1 MTLSEQLKKAKSAS
15 YRLAAAGAE
24 LRNSALGNIKKA
36 LNENL
41 SGILEANKS
50 DLETAEKSGLAGS
63 LYKRLVLN
71 EKKISD
77 LCQGIDDLIRAEDP
91 LSVTDMKRELDKGL
105 VLYRKR
111 VPVGLIGVVFESRPD
126 AFVQISSLCLK
137 SGNAAILKGGREA
150 ANTVRTLHKILAEAL
165 LKTDQSLADINI
177 LVETREEIHDMLSY
191 DRYIDLIIPRGS
203 NQLVRYIK
211 ENTKIPVL
219 GHADGICHMYIDK
232 DSDLRMAADLVYDAK
247 CQYPAVCNA
256 IETLLVHKDI
266 ASEYLPV
273 ICSRLNEVELRGDA
287 SALKIVNMGSARD
300 DDWSAEYNDMILSVR
315 IVDDIE
321 QAVEHINNYGSH
333 HTDAIVSENKK
344 AADYFITNVDSSSVM
359 HNCSTRF
366 ADGFRYGFGAEVG
379 ISTNKIHA
387 RGPVGMEGLTIYKYI
402 LTGHGETVAPYADGS
417 RKFIHKDLL

>member
-1 MTLSEQLKKAKSAS
+1 MTLSEQMKRAKSAS
-15 YRLAAAGAE
+15 YSLAAATAD
-24 LRNSALGNIKKA
+24 LRNSALENIKKV
-36 LNENL
+36 LNGNL
-41 SGILEANKS
+41 SDILEANKT
-50 DLETAEKSGLAGS
+50 DLEIAEKSGLRGS
-63 LYKRLVLN
+63 LYKRLILN
-71 EKKISD
+71 GKKIND
-77 LCQGIDDLIRAEDP
+77 LCSGIDDLINTEDP
-91 LSVTDMKRELDKGL
+91 LSITDMKRELDKGL

-111 VPVGLIGVVFESRPD
+111 VPIGVIGVIFESRPD

-137 SGNAAILKGGREA
+137 SGNAAILKGGKEA
-150 ANTVRTLHKILAEAL
+150 ANTNRALHKVITEAL
-165 LKTDQSLADINI
+165 RETDPLFKDINI

-203 NQLVRYIK
+203 NQLVSYIK

-232 DSDLRMAADLVYDAK
+232 DSDLKMAADLVYDAK

-256 IETLLVHKDI
+256 IETLLVHKDV
-266 ASEYLPV
+266 AAEYLPV
-273 ICSRLNEVELRGDA
+273 ICSRLNKVELRGDETA
-287 SALKIVNMGSARD
+287 GKIVNMGTAQD
-300 DDWSAEYNDMILSVR
+300 KDWSTEYNDMILSVR
-315 IVDDIE
+315 IVDDIR

-333 HTDAIVSENKK
+333 HTDAIITGNQN
-344 AADYFITNVDSSSVM
+344 AADYFISNVDSSSVM

-402 LTGHGETVAPYADGS
+402 LTGHGESVAPYTDGT
-417 RKFIHKDLL
+417 RKFIHKDLI